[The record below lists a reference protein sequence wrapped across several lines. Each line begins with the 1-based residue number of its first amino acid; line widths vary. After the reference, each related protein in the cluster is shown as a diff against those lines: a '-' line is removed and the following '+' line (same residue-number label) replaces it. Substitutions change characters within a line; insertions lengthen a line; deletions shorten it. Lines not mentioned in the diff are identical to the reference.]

1 MIKKQM
7 YEAPKIEVL
16 ELKMRGAVLQLSIGY
31 KVDGEEGTYDGGY
44 QNWGE

>member
-16 ELKMRGAVLQLSIGY
+16 KLTMGSKVLIGSED
-31 KVDGEEGTYDGGY
+31 VTSGGENMYDD
-44 QNWGE
+44 